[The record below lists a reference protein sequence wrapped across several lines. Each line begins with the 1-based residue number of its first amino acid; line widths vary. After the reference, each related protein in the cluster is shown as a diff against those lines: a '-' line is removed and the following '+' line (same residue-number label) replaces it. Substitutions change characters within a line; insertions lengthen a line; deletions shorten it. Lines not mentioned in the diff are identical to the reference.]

1 MGVDLEDRAEL
12 RRLIELSALRRLADR
27 GLSDQEY
34 LVAKK
39 LADATVRSARGGD
52 VLGFHRADLMFHRS
66 LLELIEDP
74 ALSEIAA
81 ALLVP
86 AEAEAETETETTT
99 ETDLLREAHEH
110 AELIAMVA
118 DGRIGAADSLL
129 RLHLSRRGA

>member
-39 LADATVRSARGGD
+39 LAEATVRSARGGD

-74 ALSEIAA
+74 ALSEIAV
-81 ALLVP
+81 ALLAP
-86 AEAEAETETETTT
+86 ARTAETET

-118 DGRIGAADSLL
+118 DGRVGAADSLL
-129 RLHLSRRGA
+129 RLHLSRLGA

>member
-74 ALSEIAA
+74 ALAEIAA

-86 AEAEAETETETTT
+86 AEAEAEAETTT